1 MKQKLLNSIRLR
13 AMMLVAVLCTAF
25 AGQAWGQTAAVD
37 DVLWTEPFQG
47 TNASSS
53 FSATSSW
60 GSYINPTTFVSSD
73 ASSLVYSSS
82 NAMLSSATS
91 TNMSG
96 AHVWLNKSVDGYI
109 QVAGI
114 KLYNA
119 TKVKVSWAQATSGSS
134 TTVSYQF
141 DGEGDF
147 TALSTCSGPNAN
159 FESDE
164 LSVSDHT
171 TITLKFAH
179 PKSNSKNTRIDN
191 LTLTV
196 TEIATAASTTAAPTI
211 SGNTPFLSN
220 TTVTITNAPSADGAA
235 IYYTLNGVDPTTTAS
250 ATCFAYTASF
260 TVEATTTVKAIAKH
274 ASDENASSVTSKTFT
289 KVTPT
294 TVAEALKAINALAYN
309 GTIADQCVSGIV
321 CTADGSVSSGAITY
335 YISDDG
341 TETNRL
347 QVYRG
352 KGLYNAAFEDDED
365 IAVGDEV
372 VVYGTLKNY
381 NGTTPEFDQGSY
393 LLSQVTK
400 PAPSF
405 SLDKSNATLNAYTH
419 ETVDVTLTT
428 NTDGLISCESSDADV
443 ATVALKSEG
452 VYTITAQSEGSAT
465 ITIRSDAS
473 ANFKSASATVD
484 ITVEDARADAGISFA
499 KDEEGTTW
507 GESYSTQALTNTNSV
522 AVTWSSTDET
532 VATVNSTTGAITIL
546 KAGSTDIK
554 ATFAGDANYKAAVA
568 SYTLTV
574 NKAEAGISYSETS
587 FDVELNDESFVA
599 PTLNNPN
606 ALEGITYASNN
617 GTVATV
623 NATTG
628 ALSLVTTA
636 EGTVKI
642 TASFA
647 GNDNYKSGSANYTI
661 TVIDPTRKGTKL
673 NPYTVAEVEGQ
684 ATATT
689 FGDDIYVTGYIV
701 GSVKDNKCYKTTA
714 NKMVDTNLLLA
725 DTPDVSFA
733 EGAAVASDKD
743 GLIPVELPSSPSSI
757 RTNWGPASNAVIGY
771 KVVLQGDA
779 KSYFSSKGIKG
790 TSEISAVS
798 VGVSV
803 GAAGYTTITTKCP
816 TSFEGTGVTAY
827 KATAINPSTIH
838 LEAIDEAPAGEALVI
853 KASAGLHTDITILPS
868 AAEINDNILKSSDGS
883 VTSNGTSIYALGVG
897 KADPYVDV
905 VGFYLVNSGQKV
917 PKGKAYLNTGALVKE
932 FLTFDFDDA
941 TAIAKIQ
948 DSGSKIQ
955 DSEIFNLAGQK
966 MSKLQKGVN
975 IVNGKK
981 VLVK

>member
-1 MKQKLLNSIRLR
+1 
-13 AMMLVAVLCTAF
+13 MLVAVLCTAF

-196 TEIATAASTTAAPTI
+196 TEIATAAGTTAAPTI
-211 SGNTPFLSN
+211 SGNTPFSNN
-220 TTVTITNAPSADGAA
+220 TTVTITNAASADGAA
-235 IYYTLNGVDPTTTAS
+235 IFYTLNGDDPTTTAS
-250 ATCFAYTASF
+250 ATCFAYSAPF

-274 ASDENASSVTSKTFT
+274 EDDKNASSVVSETFT
-289 KVTPT
+289 KISPM
-294 TVAEALKAINALAYN
+294 TVSAALTAIAALANN
-309 GTIADQCVSGIV
+309 GTIDDQCVSGIV
-321 CTADGSVSSGAITY
+321 CTAGASLSSGAITY
-335 YISDDG
+335 YISADG

-352 KGLYNAAFEDDED
+352 KGLYNAAFEAAGD

-372 VVYGTLKNY
+372 VVYGTLKKY
-381 NGTTPEFDQGSY
+381 YSGGVTTPEFDAGSY

-400 PAPSF
+400 PDPTF
-405 SLDKSNATLNAYTH
+405 SLDKSDATLDAYTH

-428 NTDGLISCESSDADV
+428 NTDGAITCVSSNTDV
-443 ATVALKSEG
+443 ATVALKSAG
-452 VYTITAQSEGSAT
+452 VYTITAQAEGSAT
-465 ITIRSDAS
+465 ITIRSAAS
-473 ANFKSASATVD
+473 ANYKSASATVA
-484 ITVEDARADAGISFA
+484 ITVEDGRTDAGISFA
-499 KDEEGTTW
+499 EDEEETTW

-532 VATVNSTTGAITIL
+532 VATVNGSTGAITIL
-546 KAGSTDIK
+546 KAGSTTIK
-554 ATFAGDANYKAAVA
+554 ATFAGNATYKAAVA

-587 FDVELNDESFVA
+587 FDVELNDDSFVA

-606 ALEGITYASNN
+606 LLEGITYASNN
-617 GTVATV
+617 GAVATV
-623 NATTG
+623 NASTG

-642 TASFA
+642 TATFA

-661 TVIDPTRKGTKL
+661 TVIDPTRKGSKL

-733 EGAAVASDKD
+733 EGAAVASDED

-883 VTSNGTSIYALGVG
+883 VTGNGTSIYALGVG